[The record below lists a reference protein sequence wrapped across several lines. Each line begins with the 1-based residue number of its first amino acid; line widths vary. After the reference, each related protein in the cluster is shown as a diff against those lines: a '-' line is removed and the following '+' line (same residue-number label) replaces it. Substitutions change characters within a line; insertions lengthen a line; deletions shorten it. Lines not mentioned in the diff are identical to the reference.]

1 MGGLIEVF
9 TILFVTMGPLKVSLV
24 FAEVCKEFDPKQ
36 RIKIAVRAVLFAG
49 TIGLLFILAGKILM
63 ELFHF
68 SLAAL
73 FIAGGLILLVFA
85 IRLIL
90 GTGRNKYVDLED
102 PDFEPTHVSVYPLAV
117 PLIASPMGIV
127 MLTSASAANSDSLNI
142 LLLIAAVL
150 LVVMLIDLVILSLVA
165 TGLRFIHPQLVN
177 AAERILG
184 LLLAALAVQSIIN
197 GLIALGVLE
206 SLAH

>member
-1 MGGLIEVF
+1 
-9 TILFVTMGPLKVSLV
+9 MGPLKVSLV

-90 GTGRNKYVDLED
+90 N
-102 PDFEPTHVSVYPLAV
+102 PDSGHKKERSR
-117 PLIASPMGIV
+117 GI
-127 MLTSASAANSDSLNI
+127 
-142 LLLIAAVL
+142 
-150 LVVMLIDLVILSLVA
+150 
-165 TGLRFIHPQLVN
+165 PQY
-177 AAERILG
+177 
-184 LLLAALAVQSIIN
+184 
-197 GLIALGVLE
+197 
-206 SLAH
+206 

>member
-206 SLAH
+206 SVAH

>member
-1 MGGLIEVF
+1 MQNIIEVF
-9 TILFVTMGPLKVSLV
+9 TILIVTMGPLKVSLV
-24 FAEVCKEFDPKQ
+24 FAEVCKDFDPNH
-36 RIKIAVRAVLFAG
+36 RTKIAVRAVLIAG
-49 TIGLLFILAGKILM
+49 AIGLLFILAGKVLM

-90 GTGRNKYVDLED
+90 GTGENKYFDIEA
-102 PDFEPTHVSVYPLAV
+102 PDFEPGHVAVYPLAV

-127 MLTSASAANSDSLNI
+127 MLTAASATNSDNLFL
-142 LLLIAAVL
+142 LLLIALVL
-150 LVVMLIDLVILSLVA
+150 LVVMLIDLVVLILVA
-165 TGLRFIHPQLVN
+165 RGLHFIPPQIVN
-177 AAERILG
+177 VAERILG

-197 GLIALGVLE
+197 GLVALGVLKGVG
-206 SLAH
+206 H

>member
-36 RIKIAVRAVLFAG
+36 RIKIAVRAILFAG

-206 SLAH
+206 SVAH